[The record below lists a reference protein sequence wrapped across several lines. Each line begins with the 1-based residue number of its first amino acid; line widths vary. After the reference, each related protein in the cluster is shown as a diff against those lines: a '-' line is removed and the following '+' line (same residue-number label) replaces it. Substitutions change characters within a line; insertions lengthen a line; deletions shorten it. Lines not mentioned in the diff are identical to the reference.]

1 VKAPLSIYRL
11 NPLLEPRWAELV
23 DRHPRASVFHTPA
36 WLEALKRTYGY
47 QPLAFTTSLPG
58 AALNDGVVF
67 CDVRSWLTGSR
78 LVSLPFSDHCEPLVD
93 DPDGLSAICAY
104 IDTQRKENDWRYIE
118 LRPASNELAS
128 PAGFGP
134 SEEYRLHLLDLR
146 PELDALFRALHKD
159 STQRKVRRADR
170 EGLEYSEGCTEDFLA
185 KFYHLLLLTR
195 RRHHVPPQPFA
206 WFLNVAACLGGS
218 MKVRIASHRGRPVAA
233 IVTLRHRDRMFY
245 KYGASDAACHSLGGM
260 HLLFWRTI
268 QQARAEGCIALD
280 LGRSDPANAGLV
292 TFKDR
297 WGAASSVITY
307 RRQPL
312 SRPGPSAMRQWMIR
326 HAGLLFSVVPDGF
339 WVTAGK
345 LIYKH
350 VG

>member
-1 VKAPLSIYRL
+1 LSVYRL
-11 NPLLEPRWAELV
+11 NPLLEPCWAELV
-23 DRHPRASVFHTPA
+23 DRHPRASVFHTTA

-47 QPLAFTTSLPG
+47 EPLAFTTTAP
-58 AALNDGVVF
+58 AKALNGGVVF

-93 DPDGLSAICAY
+93 DPEELSAVCAY
-104 IDTQRKENDWRYIE
+104 IDAQRKENDWRYVE
-118 LRPASNELAS
+118 LRPESSELAS
-128 PAGFGP
+128 PSGFGK
-134 SEEYRLHLLDLR
+134 SEEYRLHVLDLR
-146 PELDALFRALHKD
+146 PKIEAIFRALHKD
-159 STQRKVRRADR
+159 STQRKVRRAER
-170 EGLEYSEGCTEDFLA
+170 EGLEYSEGCTEDLLA
-185 KFYHLLLLTR
+185 KFYRLLLLTR

-206 WFLNVAACLGGS
+206 WFLNLAACFGRS
-218 MKVRIASHRGRPVAA
+218 MRVRIASHSGRPIAG

-245 KYGASDAACHSLGGM
+245 KYGASDAACHNLGGM

-268 QQARAEGCIALD
+268 QQARAEGCVALD
-280 LGRSDPANAGLV
+280 LGRSDPANLGLV

-297 WGAASSVITY
+297 WGAASSIISY

-312 SRPGPSAMRQWMIR
+312 ARPAPSALRQWMIR
-326 HAGLLFSVVPDGF
+326 RAGSAFSLAPNGL
-339 WVTAGK
+339 WVAAGK